1 MTTVNLSSRLPSRP
15 AMRTFWPAAK
25 SDAPPCT
32 SKQLFISAPYQSA
45 MRCGTKKTK
54 ISFGGTLNSRTNSRL
69 AIEGSKGISQGEI
82 LKNFHKDKR
91 HIVRR
96 RAVAPLGD
104 EIENSL
110 LHLFKREKR
119 SFANNFLHAFYAE
132 HIAARIENVRNP
144 VGIEHDAV
152 SCFQG
157 YVESGFRAYRVRKRA
172 QNHAARF
179 QQSWLGS
186 GVRDHTGRMACSSK
200 EQASASP
207 IQLRCGNSEK
217 ENGTPNIVHDETIQ
231 LPKHRRKRRAVAKLG
246 HRFSINAVS
255 N

>member
-1 MTTVNLSSRLPSRP
+1 MTTVNTTSRLPSRP
-15 AMRTFWPAAK
+15 VTRTFWPAAK

-32 SKQLFISAPYQSA
+32 SKQLFISVPYQSA

-54 ISFGGTLNSRTNSRL
+54 ISFGGTANSRTNSRL

-82 LKNFHKDKR
+82 LENFHKDER
-91 HIVRR
+91 HVVGR

-110 LHLFKREKR
+110 LHLLKRKQR
-119 SFANNFLHAFYAE
+119 SFAHDFLHAFNPE
-132 HIAARIENVRNP
+132 HFAARVENIGNP

-157 YVESGFRAYRVRKRA
+157 YVESGFRAHRIRKRA
-172 QNHAARF
+172 QNHAAGF

-186 GVRDHTGRMACSSK
+186 GVRDHTGRMA
-200 EQASASP
+200 
-207 IQLRCGNSEK
+207 R
-217 ENGTPNIVHDETIQ
+217 
-231 LPKHRRKRRAVAKLG
+231 
-246 HRFSINAVS
+246 
-255 N
+255 